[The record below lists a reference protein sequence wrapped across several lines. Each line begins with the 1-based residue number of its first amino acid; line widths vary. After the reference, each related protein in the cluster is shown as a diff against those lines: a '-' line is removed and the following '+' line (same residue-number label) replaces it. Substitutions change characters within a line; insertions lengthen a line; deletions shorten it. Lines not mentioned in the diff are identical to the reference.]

1 MTYRIHKNFDLGRS
15 PSTYYSV
22 TNPYGQCVG
31 FANSPAGAR
40 DIRDLHKTKAH
51 LATLEA
57 SLIKAREWHAEG
69 KTTLDEHA
77 AYVRTLV
84 RRIAAAKTKIETL
97 S

>member
-1 MTYRIHKNFDLGRS
+1 MTYRIHKDFDLGRS

-22 TNPYGQCVG
+22 TNPSGQCVG
-31 FANSPAGAR
+31 FANSPAQAR
-40 DIRDLHKTKAH
+40 VIRDLHKTKAH

-57 SLIKAREWHAEG
+57 SLATARQWRVEG
-69 KTTLDEHA
+69 KTTADEHA
-77 AYVRTLV
+77 GYVRTLV